1 MERERKALEREC
13 NAMSEG
19 RKSAG
24 GWRLLNLVK
33 ITKHILIKI

>member
-1 MERERKALEREC
+1 MNGMQWERKALEWEC

-24 GWRLLNLVK
+24 GK
-33 ITKHILIKI
+33 FGYIFIY